1 MRDFLGLFKNK
12 KPIIGMI
19 HLKGENEADVL
30 ERAKK
35 EIDIYI
41 KNGLDGIIL
50 ENYFGNYYQ
59 LEKIVKYVSES
70 DIKIPFGINCL
81 NFDAMGF
88 YLANKYNADF
98 IQIDS
103 VVGHVKP
110 RDEYTMEAFL
120 KKNRKKSNAALL
132 GGVRFKYQPILS
144 ENSVEEDLKIAMTR
158 CDGICVTEN
167 ATGEETSMEKIGNF
181 RNVLGDFPLIVA
193 AGVTLENIEK
203 QMEICDAAI
212 IGSYLKDTR
221 KDDGEVSEKHV
232 KEIVNKMNK
241 IREVIK

>member
-1 MRDFLGLFKNK
+1 MRDFLKLFKNE

-19 HLKGENEADVL
+19 HLKGVSDEDVF

-35 EIDIYI
+35 EIDIYV
-41 KNGLDGIIL
+41 KSGLDGIIL

-59 LEKIVKYVSES
+59 LERIAEYVSKAN
-70 DIKIPFGINCL
+70 IGIPYGINCL
-81 NFDAMGF
+81 NFDSMGF
-88 YLANKYNADF
+88 ELANKYNADF
-98 IQIDS
+98 LQIDS

-120 KKNRKKSNAALL
+120 KQNRKNSNTVLL
-132 GGVRFKYQPILS
+132 GGVRFKYQPLLS
-144 ENSVEEDLKIAMTR
+144 EKSVEEDLRIAMDR

-167 ATGEETSMEKIGNF
+167 ATGEETSMEKIKNF
-181 RNVLGDFPLIVA
+181 RKVLGDFPLVVA
-193 AGVTLENIEK
+193 AGVTIDNIEK
-203 QMEICDAAI
+203 QMQICDAAI

-232 KEIVNKMNK
+232 LEIVSKMKEI
-241 IREVIK
+241 REG